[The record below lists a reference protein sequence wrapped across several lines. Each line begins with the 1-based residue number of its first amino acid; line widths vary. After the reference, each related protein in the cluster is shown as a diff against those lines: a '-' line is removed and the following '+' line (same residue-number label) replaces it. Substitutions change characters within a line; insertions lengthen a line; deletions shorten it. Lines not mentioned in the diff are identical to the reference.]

1 MMVSAPMVQL
11 CFKDQAGFALLSS
24 ELGRIAAERQL
35 RVVDNGPVMQRR
47 FEKSDDPTIR
57 SYARTGDIKLLDLAL
72 VSPEG
77 FFVSAANWTIPGPQ
91 VVVFLAVPE
100 TSRPVQELNA
110 YVVEQLRM
118 HWELHT
124 VPEGKGALPLEGCE

>member
-1 MMVSAPMVQL
+1 MVQL
-11 CFKDQAGFALLSS
+11 CLKDPDGVALLIH
-24 ELGRIAAERQL
+24 ELKRIAAERQL
-35 RVVDNGPVMQRR
+35 RVVDNGPAMQRS
-47 FEKSDDPTIR
+47 FEKSDQAWLR
-57 SYARTGDIKLLDLAL
+57 RFARTGDIKLLDLAL

-77 FFVSAANWTIPGPQ
+77 FSVSASNWSLPGPQ
-91 VVVFLAVPE
+91 AVVFLAVPE